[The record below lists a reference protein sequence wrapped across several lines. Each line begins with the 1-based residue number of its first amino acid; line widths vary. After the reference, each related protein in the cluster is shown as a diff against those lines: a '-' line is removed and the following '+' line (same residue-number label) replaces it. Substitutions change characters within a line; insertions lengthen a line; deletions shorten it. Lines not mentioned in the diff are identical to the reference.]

1 MQTSNAVQTPQH
13 QSSSTPAAKPVRDSM
28 PDSPTQQSAALT
40 SRPVLPSLL
49 VRALDPRDPDVI
61 KLPAET
67 TNPRLKPSSPNKSE
81 DRKPQSNDGMVSSEG
96 SSGIKR
102 ARDGKDGPDGKHPRA
117 DHQHPEKRREKP
129 GAKDREPSDQH
140 DTESAQVQPNKRA
153 RKGSASAKSATA
165 TRAKPANDGP
175 GQAEA
180 RSPRLKT
187 ISITTAS
194 NHGTVT
200 ETETASSTTWKHGAQ
215 SPRKQSAQ
223 RGSVTLSPRRS
234 SNASTLEPGSPARQT
249 DTLPPDKAARGNTP
263 SFTPDTPDAPN
274 DDFTFSACDLDQEGV
289 IRVVSGS
296 FLPETDGQTASV
308 APSPQGTLSTSDN
321 GNAAPG
327 RQAVAAQ
334 PGLSTEMTALL
345 EDLDDMLGNEIKM

>member
-1 MQTSNAVQTPQH
+1 MQASNAVQTPQH
-13 QSSSTPAAKPVRDSM
+13 QTSPTPAAKPVRDSM

-61 KLPAET
+61 ELPAET
-67 TNPRLKPSSPNKSE
+67 TNPRLKPSSPNKLE
-81 DRKPQSNDGMVSSEG
+81 DRKPKGNDGMVPSEG

-102 ARDGKDGPDGKHPRA
+102 ARDGKDGPDGKHPKA

-129 GAKDREPSDQH
+129 GATDREPLDQH
-140 DTESAQVQPNKRA
+140 DTESAQAQPNKRA

-165 TRAKPANDGP
+165 SRAKPANDGP

-194 NHGTVT
+194 NHNTVT

-249 DTLPPDKAARGNTP
+249 DTLPPDKAASGNTP
-263 SFTPDTPDAPN
+263 SFTPDTPDKPN

-289 IRVVSGS
+289 IHVVSS
-296 FLPETDGQTASV
+296 SSSPETDRQAAPV
-308 APSPQGTLSTSDN
+308 APPPKGTLSTSDN
-321 GNAAPG
+321 GNAVPG

-345 EDLDDMLGNEIKM
+345 ADLDDMLGNEIKM